1 MGAFPYVAYVEMCSL
16 RWNIYY
22 FRNLIVSTVHC
33 HKNLWVGLSKFKCFV
48 NMCYLNLHKCMNWLK
63 TNSLSPKIAL
73 LMLVY
78 TCFLFNFSIKL
89 LIRLGLTPLWLI
101 NMSLIASSLNLKLFM
116 SYLIDRAKK
125 KRWNNKHMFLKMFT
139 AALGGPSLLPMH
151 LFHVSQLITQRSFVF
166 REQIN
171 NPSTGI
177 SICQIIR
184 VTMHNRIRNT
194 G

>member
-101 NMSLIASSLNLKLFM
+101 NMSLIASSLNLILFM
-116 SYLIDRAKK
+116 SYSIDRAKK
-125 KRWNNKHMFLKMFT
+125 KGEITNTCSSKCLPQRLVGQVCFQCTYFMFRSWSRKGALFFGNK
-139 AALGGPSLLPMH
+139 
-151 LFHVSQLITQRSFVF
+151 LIIHPLAYPFAK
-166 REQIN
+166 
-171 NPSTGI
+171 
-177 SICQIIR
+177 
-184 VTMHNRIRNT
+184 
-194 G
+194 